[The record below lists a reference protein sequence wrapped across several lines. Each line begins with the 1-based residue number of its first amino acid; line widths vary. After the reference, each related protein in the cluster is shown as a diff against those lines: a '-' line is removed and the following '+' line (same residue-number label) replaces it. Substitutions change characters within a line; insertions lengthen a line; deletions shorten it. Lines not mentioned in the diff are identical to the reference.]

1 MYHRLLHMRYRP
13 RRRACDA
20 NDDRDD
26 GSSSSRSSR
35 RRRDDVRILARDILP
50 PPQRYGRCKVSLV
63 VSVLGNP
70 AVIIALLTLTPGVV
84 LRIRTASS
92 TFFRSAATFD
102 KLGMGCV
109 EGYAGEV
116 CVSRG
121 LILDQ
126 QTHRGL
132 TKGGDLSRGQECL
145 FYTMIV

>member
-1 MYHRLLHMRYRP
+1 MAKTSDN
-13 RRRACDA
+13 RASD
-20 NDDRDD
+20 
-26 GSSSSRSSR
+26 
-35 RRRDDVRILARDILP
+35 
-50 PPQRYGRCKVSLV
+50 
-63 VSVLGNP
+63 
-70 AVIIALLTLTPGVV
+70 
-84 LRIRTASS
+84 
-92 TFFRSAATFD
+92 ATFD

-126 QTHRGL
+126 QTHHGL